1 MPVFDYKCSKCGKEV
16 EKFVKGTSDP
26 IYRCENCDGM
36 MVKQI
41 SSPKAVLGLST
52 PGRAIAK

>member
-26 IYRCENCDGM
+26 IYRCEHCDGM
-36 MVKQI
+36 MIKQI

-52 PGRAIAK
+52 PGKSI